1 MSKWVTTVKIEW
13 TRRVSICDGGGGGEG
28 RVVIIFSLFSLGIGF
43 SEKIIIWMRYV
54 DLIGSIL
61 LYIAILLDRNRD
73 LFIVWIK
80 LFQFTFDLK
89 FNTFRIFIYFT
100 IKIILLG
107 NFDVLDIE
115 LFISKCCF
123 EDCVIIFKKKIVF
136 PNYYSN

>member
-1 MSKWVTTVKIEW
+1 MNE
-13 TRRVSICDGGGGGEG
+13 IC
-28 RVVIIFSLFSLGIGF
+28 
-43 SEKIIIWMRYV
+43 
-54 DLIGSIL
+54 GSDWIYSP
-61 LYIAILLDRNRD
+61 LYRILLDRN

-89 FNTFRIFIYFT
+89 FNAFRIFIYFT

-115 LFISKCCF
+115 LFISKCYF